1 VRVSCIVVAAGTG
14 TRFGS
19 AKQFATLG
27 GARLVDIAVDAAR
40 MHTDDVVLV
49 LPPGLEWDGAPVTAV
64 PGGDERSDSVRAGL
78 AAISPDAEIVV
89 VHDAAR
95 PLAPPRLFEAV
106 IEAVCNGADGA
117 IPGVP
122 VTDTIKRANGPYVHE
137 TLDRSE
143 LVAVQTPQAFRA
155 DALRRAHETG
165 EIATDDAAL
174 VEGLGGR
181 VEIVRGEA
189 TNLKVTTKRDLVI
202 ADALL
207 EAGRSE

>member
-1 VRVSCIVVAAGTG
+1 VRVSCIVVAAGSG
-14 TRFGS
+14 ARFGS
-19 AKQFATLG
+19 AKQFATLNG
-27 GARLVDIAVDAAR
+27 ERLVDIAVDAAR
-40 MHTDDVVLV
+40 LHSDDVVLV
-49 LPPGLEWDGAPVTAV
+49 LPPGVKWDGPPVTNV

-106 IEAVCNGADGA
+106 IDAVRKGADGA

-137 TLDRSE
+137 TLDRSQ

-165 EIATDDAAL
+165 AIATDDAAL
-174 VEGLGGR
+174 VEWYGGR
-181 VEIVRGEA
+181 VGIVRGEP
-189 TNLKVTTKRDLVI
+189 TNLKVTTKRDLVV
-202 ADALL
+202 AAALL
-207 EAGRSE
+207 DAGRLE

>member
-1 VRVSCIVVAAGTG
+1 VRVSCIVVAAGSG

-40 MHTDDVVLV
+40 AHTDDVVLV
-49 LPPGLEWDGAPVTAV
+49 LPPDVEWDGAPVTVV

-106 IEAVCNGADGA
+106 IEAVRSGADGA

-122 VTDTIKRANGPYVHE
+122 VDLYIPGCPPHPVTV
-137 TLDRSE
+137 LDG
-143 LVAVQTPQAFRA
+143 L
-155 DALRRAHETG
+155 LRLLGRIEGDVLRLAGTG
-165 EIATDDAAL
+165 VVGAAEPL
-174 VEGLGGR
+174 PAKAAQGAAPS
-181 VEIVRGEA
+181 RG
-189 TNLKVTTKRDLVI
+189 
-202 ADALL
+202 
-207 EAGRSE
+207 AGR

>member
-1 VRVSCIVVAAGTG
+1 VRVSCIVVAAGSG
-14 TRFGS
+14 SRFGS

-40 MHTDDVVLV
+40 AHTDDVVLV
-49 LPPGLEWDGAPVTAV
+49 LAPGVEWDGAPVTVV
-64 PGGDERSDSVRAGL
+64 PGGEERSDSVRAGL
-78 AAISPDAEIVV
+78 GAISPDAEIVV

-106 IEAVCNGADGA
+106 IEAVRNGADGA

-122 VTDTIKRANGPYVHE
+122 VTDTIKRASGSYVHE

-165 EIATDDAAL
+165 AIATDDAAL
-174 VEGLGGR
+174 VEWFGGR
-181 VEIVRGEA
+181 VGIVRGEP
-189 TNLKVTTKRDLVI
+189 TNLKVTTKRDLVV
-202 ADALL
+202 AAALL
-207 EAGRSE
+207 EAGRPE